1 MRVCVIL
8 VALPRSTIHPP
19 TMLPHRMQ
27 LLHILLPSDLMHL
40 VRRAVLI
47 VVAIVGCSNQVLAAS
62 STHTDVRVVRST
74 ASELVVVYTG
84 QAILDTVAGSSGI
97 VVRPVSP
104 LARLMVNDSR
114 SKISRCYVRC
124 YDVIVPSATGFELQ
138 NAEFTTRTVVSAAS
152 QLEPTTDVTPRVSSA
167 QRVWMTYDGIAGKR
181 HVARLWVSVA
191 DETDEGLSI
200 LTNATIRIS
209 FRNAPVS
216 FGSPTAASALV
227 ALNPDAPWYGKSE
240 VFDRSMSKSSEENV
254 QAETP
259 SAFYRFT
266 ITREGIYRIGADQL
280 KGAGIATDAAAATS
294 IKVFG
299 GGGLELS
306 ERVEAALGNLLREQP
321 IIVETN
327 PDGSIREI
335 IFYATGTTGWRN
347 TGDSIRHYINHYA
360 TEAGYYLAVGGG
372 AGLRAKARG
381 ASTQEP
387 TIRPTL
393 TTGRV
398 FMEDEIVNPF
408 SMGSGRRWLGRS
420 IENRSSVS
428 ITTTLPGLVPT
439 GTVQYR
445 YVVGHRGNLSGTV
458 TLSESGT
465 TISQVSLPDVPEY
478 MDAYT
483 SIGWGSIS
491 ASRIPSDGRS
501 VLRLAYSSSDIGST
515 GVVDWLEIHYPQ
527 SLDAQ
532 SNSYTFWSLP
542 GDGGTQEYSI
552 NGFSGGVFGFE
563 VTDPSRPAL
572 IENAASV
579 GGMFGVREQIG
590 KGSLRRYYISGNL
603 QSVSALSRVS
613 MPDVLAPEREADV
626 IVITHPDL
634 QASAREFAKYRQ
646 SQGRFT
652 VSVTTSDEIYARY
665 SYGMLDPTAIRDYIA
680 QAYAKWPNR
689 LTHIVLWGDGHF
701 DYKNL
706 SSQQKNYIIPYESL
720 DPDNSSIGLATFT
733 TDDFY
738 ARISGEDRR
747 PDIAIGRVPARSD
760 ADARAYISKIRAYE
774 SSASR
779 DDWRTRITL
788 VADDGTKEN
797 NLTDGSTH
805 LDQNESLAN
814 FVVPKEFQQK
824 KIYMVEYPTENVARG
839 RRKPAVTQELLS
851 TINTSGSILLNY
863 IGHGNPRVW
872 AHEQIFVRETTPG
885 DMLNVTKPF
894 FLTAATCDFARY
906 DMTDLQSGAEELLL
920 KADGG
925 AIGVF
930 SAARVVF
937 SSDNARLNNEFYGD
951 LFTRLADGT
960 YPTVGQTMYRVKQI
974 YNNANDEKF
983 LILGDP
989 TMRLLVP
996 DHHVR
1001 FTTLNGRDI
1010 DSDTTPIKVEALSTV
1025 ELSGFITAPRD
1036 SVSDVSFNG
1045 NVTIS
1050 LTDAARTVTVFDND
1064 VSNSKN
1070 VFLRPGAALV
1080 KGSFKVVK
1088 GRFTATF
1095 VVPKD
1100 ISFSQNLAAL
1110 YGYAASDDK
1119 RYAMGVTRRV
1129 VVDGVTD
1136 VRDPETDGP
1145 DLQVYL
1151 DSRKFLP
1158 GGIVRKNPVLI
1169 IDLSDATGINTT
1181 GLGIGHDITAQFN
1194 NSNDVDI
1201 LTPSFTTSLEN
1212 PRAGT
1217 AQKQIFGLGAGMHT
1231 VTVRGWDVYNN
1242 VSQKSTMFRIPEDNG
1257 MIVGEGLYNFPN
1269 PFSTSTTIRFTHA
1282 SQRPF
1287 SATMSVYDIHGARL
1301 IERPMQIIDMQTADV
1316 LWDGRDESGDAA
1328 QSGVYQVVVQL
1339 KDADGSVSHV
1349 SGKVTL
1355 IR

>member
-1 MRVCVIL
+1 MRRSLLSTCATNPAMWAIL
-8 VALPRSTIHPP
+8 RCMV
-19 TMLPHRMQ
+19 
-27 LLHILLPSDLMHL
+27 
-40 VRRAVLI
+40 I
-47 VVAIVGCSNQVLAAS
+47 VVVGSSCLRAQAARA
-62 STHTDVRVVRST
+62 TDPSVQIVRST
-74 ASELVVVYTG
+74 SAELVVRLTNRFGV
-84 QAILDTVAGSSGI
+84 DTV
-97 VVRPVSP
+97 
-104 LARLMVNDSR
+104 MSR
-114 SKISRCYVRC
+114 SNPRIRPAVNGARMMVQSGRRVYVRSF
-124 YDVIVPSATGFELQ
+124 DLIVPNRNGFSLEGAQ
-138 NAEFTTRTVVSAAS
+138 YTTKDVSAANG
-152 QLEPTTDVTPRVSSA
+152 EMEEITFETPSTECSDRVCL
-167 QRVWMTYDGIAGKR
+167 TYDGIAGNR
-181 HVARLWVSVA
+181 HVARLDVVMAQQEFNSA
-191 DETDEGLSI
+191 FSI
-200 LTNATIRIS
+200 LTDVTVRIRFIDKATTPHSTER
-209 FRNAPVS
+209 F
-216 FGSPTAASALV
+216 PTPLMV
-227 ALNPDAPWYGKSE
+227 LNPDAPWYVQREPFGRVQE
-240 VFDRSMSKSSEENV
+240 KSSGESV

-266 ITREGIYRIGADQL
+266 ITREGIYRITAEQL
-280 KGAGIATDAAAATS
+280 KGAGIATDEAAANS

-306 ERVEAALGNLLREQP
+306 ERVESALGNQLREQP

-347 TGDSIRHYINHYA
+347 TGDSVRHYINHYA
-360 TEAGYYLAVGGG
+360 TESGYYLAVGGG
-372 AGLRAKARG
+372 AGERAKVRG
-381 ASTQEP
+381 PSRLEP
-387 TIRPTL
+387 VIRPTL

-398 FMEDEIVNPF
+398 FIEDEIVNPF

-428 ITTTLPGLVPT
+428 ITTPLPGLVPT

-458 TLSESGT
+458 TLAESGT
-465 TISQVSLPDVPEY
+465 TIGQVSLPDVPEY

-483 SIGWGSIS
+483 SIGWGSIA

-501 VLRLAYSSSDIGST
+501 VVRFAYSSSDNGST
-515 GVVDWLEIHYPQ
+515 GVIDWLEIHYPQ
-527 SLDAQ
+527 SLEAQ
-532 SNSYTFWSLP
+532 SNSYTFWTLT

-552 NGFSGGVFGFE
+552 NGFSGSVYGFE

-572 IENAASV
+572 VANISSV
-579 GGMFGVREQIG
+579 GGMFVIREQIG

-603 QSVSALSRVS
+603 QNVGALSRVA
-613 MPDVLAPEREADV
+613 MPDILAPEREANV

-634 QASAREFAKYRQ
+634 LASAREFATYRQ

-652 VSVTTSDEIYARY
+652 VSLTTTEEIYARY
-665 SYGMLDPTAIRDYIA
+665 SYGMPDPTAIRDYIA
-680 QAYAKWPNR
+680 QAYAKWPNS
-689 LTHIVLWGDGHF
+689 LTHVVLWGDGHY

-706 SSQQKNYIIPYESL
+706 TTQQKNFIIPYESL
-720 DPDNSSIGLATFT
+720 DPDNASIGLSTFT

-760 ADARAYISKIRAYE
+760 ADARAYISKVRAYE

-814 FVVPKEFQQK
+814 YVVPKEFQQK

-851 TINTSGSILLNY
+851 TINTSGSLLLNY

-885 DMLNVTKPF
+885 DMLNVAKPF

-937 SSDNARLNNEFYGD
+937 SSDNARLNNEFYSD
-951 LFTRLADGT
+951 LFTRLSDET

-1025 ELSGFITAPRD
+1025 ELSGIVTSPRD
-1036 SVSDVSFNG
+1036 SVSDDSFNG
-1045 NVTIS
+1045 YVTIS
-1050 LTDAARTVTVFDND
+1050 LTDAARTVTVYDND
-1064 VSNSKN
+1064 VNVSKN

-1080 KGSFKVVK
+1080 KGSFKVIK

-1100 ISFSQNLAAL
+1100 ISFSQDLAAL
-1110 YGYAASDDK
+1110 YGYAASDDN

-1129 VVDGVTD
+1129 VVDGVYD
-1136 VRDPETDGP
+1136 VQDPETDGP

-1201 LTPSFTTSLEN
+1201 LTPSFTTSLDN

-1217 AQKQIFGLGAGMHT
+1217 AQKQIFGLGSGMHT

-1242 VSQKSTMFRIPEDNG
+1242 MSQKSTMFRIPEDNG
-1257 MIVGEGLYNFPN
+1257 AIVGEGLYNFPN

-1287 SATMSVYDIHGARL
+1287 SATVAIYDIHGARL

-1316 LWDGRDESGDAA
+1316 LWDGLDESGDAA

>member
-1 MRVCVIL
+1 M
-8 VALPRSTIHPP
+8 
-19 TMLPHRMQ
+19 
-27 LLHILLPSDLMHL
+27 DL
-40 VRRAVLI
+40 VRRVLMIIAV
-47 VVAIVGCSNQVLAAS
+47 VVGCSHHAVAAS
-62 STHTDVRVVRST
+62 STQTDVRVVRST
-74 ASELVVVYTG
+74 ASELVLTYSG
-84 QAILDTVAGSSGI
+84 QATLDTIVGSSGA
-97 VVRPVSP
+97 VVRPASP
-104 LARLMVNDSR
+104 LARLVYNEGMGR
-114 SKISRCYVRC
+114 YGRCYVRC
-124 YDVIVPSATGFELQ
+124 YDVIVPSSTGFELQ
-138 NAEFTTRTVVSAAS
+138 HAEFTTRTMVAATSRLEQVSNGT
-152 QLEPTTDVTPRVSSA
+152 LRIKSA
-167 QRVWMTYDGIAGKR
+167 QRVWMTYDGIAGNR

-200 LTNATIRIS
+200 MTKATIRIS
-209 FRNAPVS
+209 FRAATANGHASSAPS
-216 FGSPTAASALV
+216 SLL
-227 ALNPDAPWYGKSE
+227 ALNPEAPWFVHRGA
-240 VFDRSMSKSSEENV
+240 FDRATSKSRSESV

-259 SAFYRFT
+259 AVFYRFT
-266 ITREGIYRIGADQL
+266 ITREGIYRITADQL
-280 KGAGIATDAAAATS
+280 KRAGIATDAAAAAS

-306 ERVEAALGNLLREQP
+306 ERVEAALSDQRREQP
-321 IIVETN
+321 LTVETN

-335 IFYATGTTGWRN
+335 VFYASGTTGWRN

-360 TEAGYYLAVGGG
+360 TEAGYYLSVGGG
-372 AGLRAKARG
+372 ARERVKVRG
-381 ASTQEP
+381 ASTQDP
-387 TIRPTL
+387 SIRPTL

-398 FMEDEIVNPF
+398 FMEDEIVSPF

-445 YVVGHRGNLSGTV
+445 YVVGHRGNLSGTL

-465 TISQVSLPDVPEY
+465 TIGQVSLPDVPEY

-483 SIGWGSIS
+483 SIGWGSIA
-491 ASRIPSDGRS
+491 ASRIPVDGRS
-501 VLRLAYSSSDIGST
+501 VVRLAYASSDNGST
-515 GVVDWLEIHYPQ
+515 GVIDWLEIHYPQ

-532 SNSYTFWSLP
+532 ANSYTFWSLP
-542 GDGGTQEYSI
+542 GDGSTQEYSI
-552 NGFSGGVFGFE
+552 NGFSGSVYGFE
-563 VTDPSRPAL
+563 VTDPSRPARV
-572 IENAASV
+572 ENAATV
-579 GGMFGVREQIG
+579 GGMFAVREQIG
-590 KGSLRRYYISGNL
+590 KGSLRRYFISGNL
-603 QSVSALSRVS
+603 LSVGALSRVA

-634 QASAREFAKYRQ
+634 LASAREFATYRQ

-652 VSVTTSDEIYARY
+652 VSLTTTDEIYARY

-680 QAYAKWPNR
+680 QTYAKWPNR
-689 LTHIVLWGDGHF
+689 LTHVVLWGDGHF

-706 SSQQKNYIIPYESL
+706 SSQQKNFIIPYESL
-720 DPDNSSIGLATFT
+720 DPDNASIGLATFT

-760 ADARAYISKIRAYE
+760 ADARAYINKVRSYE

-851 TINTSGSILLNY
+851 TINTSGSLLLNY

-885 DMLNVTKPF
+885 DMLNVAKPF

-1010 DSDTTPIKVEALSTV
+1010 DADTTPIKVEALSTV
-1025 ELSGFITAPRD
+1025 ELSGIITSPMD

-1045 NVTIS
+1045 YVTIS
-1050 LTDAARTVTVFDND
+1050 LTDAAPTVTVYDND

-1129 VVDGVTD
+1129 VVDGVYD
-1136 VRDPETDGP
+1136 VQDPETDGP
-1145 DLQVYL
+1145 DLQVYM

-1181 GLGIGHDITAQFN
+1181 GLGIGHEITAQFN

-1242 VSQKSTMFRIPEDNG
+1242 MSQKSTMFRIPEDNG
-1257 MIVGEGLYNFPN
+1257 SIVGQGLYNFPN

-1287 SATMSVYDIHGARL
+1287 SATLAIYDIHGARL

-1316 LWDGRDESGDAA
+1316 LWDGLDESGDAA